1 MANFVAF
8 QLDAFQ
14 NDAFQSYI
22 VEVSIDELR
31 RFAKMYALAD
41 GGALVALS
49 AEQTAVAFST
59 LSSVVSLSTTNA
71 MFIQHKPRRDAPPEV
86 Q

>member
-14 NDAFQSYI
+14 NDAFQTYV
-22 VEVSIDELR
+22 VEVSIEDLR
-31 RFAKMYALAD
+31 RFTKMYALAED
-41 GGALVALS
+41 GTLVALS

-59 LSSVVSLSTTNA
+59 LNTVVSLSTTNA
-71 MFIQHKPRRDAPPEV
+71 MFVQHKPRRDAPSEI